1 MQQSPVDGG
10 SDQPLLFSVKGAAQK
25 LGISTGSLYTLINS
39 GEIEHV
45 RVGRRILISR
55 AGLTKFIEVNSR
67 VGRQY

>member
-45 RVGRRILISR
+45 RVGWRILISR
-55 AGLTKFIEVNSR
+55 AG
-67 VGRQY
+67 